1 MNESTHETRPSLRP
15 SRKKIPMGTRSKQRM
30 LAASLAVI
38 AALVTTACQ
47 DAHDYSQA
55 ICVLVDV
62 SGTYAEEKRE
72 VASILKRDVLP
83 AMLPGDTM
91 MLIRIDSQ
99 SYEKDNLEA
108 LVTFDARPSQAN
120 AQKLALARKLDAFA
134 SATEIAGHTDI
145 EGAMMLGTDYLDE
158 LASGSR
164 VMLVFSDLEQDL
176 PAGTRRTIDSGEF
189 AGIDVVA
196 MNVKRLSG
204 DNANPDGFRARLD
217 RWEQAL
223 RAAGAIGWRTIMDSR
238 QLPDHLSGLRE
249 AT

>member
-1 MNESTHETRPSLRP
+1 MKT
-15 SRKKIPMGTRSKQRM
+15 GSKGRLFAAA
-30 LAASLAVI
+30 LAALATL
-38 AALVTTACQ
+38 ATTGCQ
-47 DAHDYSQA
+47 DGHDYNQA

-83 AMLPGDTM
+83 SMLPGDTLM
-91 MLIRIDSQ
+91 VIRIDSQ

-134 SATEIAGHTDI
+134 SKTAVAGHTDI
-145 EGAMMLGTDYLDE
+145 EGAMMLGTDYLEE
-158 LASGSR
+158 LPSGSR

-176 PAGTRRTIDSGEF
+176 PVGTRRTIDAGEF

-217 RWEQAL
+217 RWERAL
-223 RAAGAIGWRTIMDSR
+223 RDAGATGWRTIMDAR

-249 AT
+249 EV